1 MLVVSELSRLVW
13 ISEVI
18 SILGLENLAA
28 GAETELKR
36 EWRRVNSTSM
46 KHKSREWDKCW
57 EKETF
62 LPLFLVFLIH
72 SFLSHKSYMQDH
84 SSYFC
89 MKYHRTPIFDPKKK
103 KNIFGHPFLIIKIT
117 KWYFFHNL
125 HHIYILACLQQDRK
139 KTTYLL
145 CLWLLKPVTLW
156 AKTHAP
162 HVLHWCAST
171 KSGLVNEPN
180 ISLNVHLF
188 ETPLSIL
195 VT

>member
-13 ISEVI
+13 ISEVV

-36 EWRRVNSTSM
+36 EWQRVNSISM
-46 KHKSREWDKCW
+46 IHKSKEWDKCW

-89 MKYHRTPIFDPKKK
+89 MKYHRTPIFNPKKK
-103 KNIFGHPFLIIKIT
+103 KIYLDTHFSSSRSQNDI
-117 KWYFFHNL
+117 FFHICITSIFLHVYSKIEKRQHIFCACDCWNL
-125 HHIYILACLQQDRK
+125 
-139 KTTYLL
+139 LL
-145 CLWLLKPVTLW
+145 SEPKHMLPT
-156 AKTHAP
+156 
-162 HVLHWCAST
+162 HVLCRCAST

-180 ISLNVHLF
+180 KVHLF